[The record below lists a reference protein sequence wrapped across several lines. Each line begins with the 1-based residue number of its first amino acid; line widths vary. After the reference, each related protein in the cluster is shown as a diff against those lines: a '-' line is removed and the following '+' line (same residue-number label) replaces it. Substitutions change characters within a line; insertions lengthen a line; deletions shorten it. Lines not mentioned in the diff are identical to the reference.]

1 MSDVER
7 LLREFQ
13 RDFEAG
19 GRLRPSEVL
28 ARVEGADRRE
38 LEALIDAYLA
48 RAPRRAFDR
57 DAFAASP
64 ARSLVD
70 DLAQAL
76 EAEASTW
83 RAVLPRL
90 RDAAQLRRAELVRR
104 LAERLGVS
112 GREEKVA
119 RYYHEMEQGRL
130 DPAGVSGRVISAL
143 AELLG
148 TSAERLREAG
158 ATLRVAGEPRTG
170 MTFARSALP
179 AEEHRDLMESA
190 APAAPVPDKE
200 PDEVD
205 RLFTGGPEA

>member
-1 MSDVER
+1 MSDVGG

-19 GRLRPSEVL
+19 GTLRPSEVL
-28 ARVEGADRRE
+28 ARVEGRDRQE

-48 RAPRRAFDR
+48 RAPRRPFDP

-64 ARSLVD
+64 ARALVD

-76 EAEASTW
+76 EAEAGTW
-83 RAVLPRL
+83 KAVLPRL
-90 RDAAQLRRAELVRR
+90 RDAAQLKRSELVHR
-104 LAERLGVS
+104 LAAGLGVE

-119 RYYHEMEQGRL
+119 RYYHEMEQGL
-130 DPAGVSGRVISAL
+130 LAPEGVADRVLVVL
-143 AELLG
+143 AELVG

-158 ATLRVAGEPRTG
+158 SALRVADEPPGG
-170 MTFARSALP
+170 MTFARAAMP
-179 AEEHRDLMESA
+179 EEEHLDMMA
-190 APAAPVPDKE
+190 GAPPAAAVEE

-205 RLFTGGPEA
+205 RLFTGAREDL